1 MNSTPVS
8 WIWLAGLSSLTALP
22 AVLLG
27 MLDAIAW
34 HHLAWAIMKASMHPA
49 MAGMFPWW
57 LLALLALLTTAL
69 GWYLYRV
76 ARAARLLLQDRRR
89 MATALA
95 PHLCPMPARDIP
107 PGLGQIGGVT
117 FMTLRDGAPH
127 AFTYGSRR
135 PVIVISQ
142 SMQQLL
148 DPQALSA
155 IIVHELYHVRAQD
168 YATQQLFLLLT
179 KTLPWFGLNRLY
191 AQYLTI
197 REIKADRYATAWQ
210 QTPDYLIQAMIA
222 TIRALKQHKAAPSP
236 GEPAWT
242 SGWQA
247 RIEALASPDSLA
259 PHPKMGLLWPFLA
272 LPTAGS
278 ALFLAACITIA
289 CH

>member
-1 MNSTPVS
+1 MNSTPAS
-8 WIWLAGLSSLTALP
+8 WIWLAGLSSLAALP

-27 MLDAIAW
+27 VLDAVAW

-49 MAGMFPWW
+49 MAGAFPWW

-76 ARAARLLLQDRRR
+76 VRAARLLLQDRRR
-89 MATALA
+89 MATALE
-95 PHLCPMPARDIP
+95 PHLCPMPARDVP

-117 FMTLRDGAPH
+117 FMTLRDSAPH
-127 AFTYGSRR
+127 AFTYGARR

-155 IIVHELYHVRAQD
+155 IIAHELYHVRAQD

-179 KTLPWFGLNRLY
+179 KALPWFGLNRLY

-197 REIKADRYATAWQ
+197 REIKADQYATAWQ

-247 RIEALASPDSLA
+247 RIEALASPDSFA
-259 PHPKMGLLWPFLA
+259 PHPKMGVLWPFIA